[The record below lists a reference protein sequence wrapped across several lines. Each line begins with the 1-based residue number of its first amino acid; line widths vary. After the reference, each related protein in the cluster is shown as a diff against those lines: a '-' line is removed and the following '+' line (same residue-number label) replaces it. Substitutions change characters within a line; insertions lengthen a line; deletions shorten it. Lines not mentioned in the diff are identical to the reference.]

1 MSDASF
7 IPIAQEAAASFQM
20 PRHIAIIMDGNGRWA
35 KERGLPR
42 VEGHRRGVDAVR
54 KITRIAG
61 EGGLNYLTLYSFSSE
76 NWSRPESEINELFG
90 LLRMFIRRHLAELH
104 ENNVRIRIIG
114 DEDGVPSDILK
125 MIDEAQKLTNANT
138 GLTLVIAFNYG
149 ARGEIASAMKKIAK
163 SVADGVLSVDDISAE
178 TVSQNL
184 HTSDIPDPDLIIRTS
199 GEQRLSNFLLW
210 QAAYSEF
217 VFTDCKWPDFDEEAF
232 YAAISEYCSRDRR
245 FGAVSSTDISS

>member
-1 MSDASF
+1 MSDASI
-7 IPIAQEAAASFQM
+7 IPIAQEDAASLQM

-42 VEGHRRGVDAVR
+42 VEGHRRGVDTVR
-54 KITRIAG
+54 NITRIAG
-61 EGGLNYLTLYSFSSE
+61 EGGLDYLTLYSFSSE

-125 MIDEAQKLTNANT
+125 MMNEAHQLTKANT

-163 SVADGVLSVDDISAE
+163 SVADGELSIDDITAD

-245 FGAVSSTDISS
+245 FGAVSSADISS

>member
-1 MSDASF
+1 MSDASI
-7 IPIAQEAAASFQM
+7 IPIAHEDAASLQM

-54 KITRIAG
+54 TITRIAG

-125 MIDEAQKLTNANT
+125 MIDEAQKLTSANT

-149 ARGEIASAMKKIAK
+149 ARGEIASAMKKIAQ
-163 SVADGVLSVDDISAE
+163 SVANGELSIDNISAD

-232 YAAISEYCSRDRR
+232 YAAINEYRSRDRR
-245 FGAVSSTDISS
+245 FGAVSSTEISS

>member
-1 MSDASF
+1 MSDAS
-7 IPIAQEAAASFQM
+7 IISIADEDPATLVM

-42 VEGHRRGVDAVR
+42 AEGHRRGVDTVR
-54 KITRIAG
+54 NITRIAG

-76 NWSRPESEINELFG
+76 NWSRPKSEINELFG
-90 LLRMFIRRHLAELH
+90 LLRLFIKRHLAELH
-104 ENNVRIRIIG
+104 NNNVCIRIIG
-114 DEDGVPSDILK
+114 DEEGVPSDILK
-125 MIDEAQKLTNANT
+125 MMDEASQLTKANT

-149 ARGEIASAMKKIAK
+149 ARGEIANAVKRIAK
-163 SVADGVLSVDDISAE
+163 SVANGELSVDDITTD

-184 HTSDIPDPDLIIRTS
+184 HTNDIPDPDLIIRTS

-217 VFTDCKWPDFDEEAF
+217 IFTDCKWPDFDEEAF
-232 YAAISEYCSRDRR
+232 YAAISEYSSRDRR
-245 FGAVSSTDISS
+245 FGAVSSVKSSS

>member
-7 IPIAQEAAASFQM
+7 IPIAQEVAASLQM

-163 SVADGVLSVDDISAE
+163 SVADGELSVDDISAE

-245 FGAVSSTDISS
+245 FGAVSSTDLSS

>member
-7 IPIAQEAAASFQM
+7 IPIAQEDAASLQM

-76 NWSRPESEINELFG
+76 NWSSPESEINELFG

-163 SVADGVLSVDDISAE
+163 SVADGELSVDDISAE

-232 YAAISEYCSRDRR
+232 YAAINEYCSRDRR

>member
-7 IPIAQEAAASFQM
+7 IPIAQEVAASLQM

-163 SVADGVLSVDDISAE
+163 SVADGELSVDDISAE

>member
-1 MSDASF
+1 MSDASI
-7 IPIAQEAAASFQM
+7 IPIAQEDAASLQM

-54 KITRIAG
+54 NITRIAG

-104 ENNVRIRIIG
+104 ENNVCIRIIG
-114 DEDGVPSDILK
+114 DEDGVPDDILK
-125 MIDEAQKLTNANT
+125 MMDEAHQLTKTNT

-163 SVADGVLSVDDISAE
+163 SVADGELSIDDITAD

-184 HTSDIPDPDLIIRTS
+184 HTSNIPDPDLIIRTS

-217 VFTDCKWPDFDEEAF
+217 VFTDCKWPDFDQEAF
-232 YAAISEYCSRDRR
+232 YAAISEYSARDRR